1 MATALANIVTV
12 TTSDRT
18 VFVTLTTTNSDLDK
32 QITTLTAHLVTAQA
46 KIATLTEQLAA
57 KTGDSGNCNNNST
70 PSTGNF
76 HGLDP
81 N

>member
-46 KIATLTEQLAA
+46 KIATLTE
-57 KTGDSGNCNNNST
+57 
-70 PSTGNF
+70 
-76 HGLDP
+76 
-81 N
+81 